1 MCWNYWIPCTL
12 EPVLH
17 NKRGHHNEKPV
28 HHNWRGACVAEK
40 RIAQPKR
47 INKII
52 KKKREMVQDNRD
64 GRESR
69 VAIGGIHNWVDL

>member
-1 MCWNYWIPCTL
+1 M
-12 EPVLH
+12 LH
-17 NKRGHHNEKPV
+17 NKRGHRHEKPV
-28 HHNWRGACVAEK
+28 HHNWRGAYVAAK

-52 KKKREMVQDNRD
+52 KKKKKKIAQGNRD